1 MDRNPQKLDQL
12 RVGRSEL
19 ENHVIDEFLTGH
31 ITRREFL
38 RRGSILGLSIPVL
51 SGILAACG
59 SANSTSTSSST
70 AGSTAGS
77 APKAGA
83 NLRVAGVVPTGAI
96 NPLTV
101 DDEGGLTMLQ
111 QTGEFLLFD
120 DPKTYLVKP
129 MLATSWKTT
138 DNGTTWVFTIRP
150 NVKFSDG
157 TPMTVDDVVYSFQQQ
172 CDKKNATNALSVF
185 TGLLE
190 PAGVTAPDSN
200 TVQFKLETPTGNF
213 PWLISSDNYNMIIVP
228 KNTDFTKWEST
239 FIGTGPFKLKSYQ
252 TKVGATFVRNPH
264 WWGGAVLPAE
274 IQHIFYST
282 QQPQIEALQA
292 GNVDIVNLIVLQGAQ
307 GVFNNPDYVVLAN
320 RSSQHRQLSMR
331 NDIKPW
337 TDKRVRQAM
346 ALTLNRPEIVSA
358 LFKTY
363 GQIGNDSPFAPI
375 FPSTDKSVPQRHQDI
390 AMAKQLMSDAGQ
402 SKGFSTDLY
411 TEVYQEIPQY
421 AQIIKQAGAQ
431 IGININLHIENQSK
445 YYGNYLYGTSDWLDG
460 PMSLVDYGH
469 RGVPNVFLGAPLT
482 STGTWNAARFKNP
495 QYDSLYKQYTA
506 AVDLTTQRKVA
517 GQIETLLLDETPLI
531 IAYFFDGLSVAKKDV
546 AGVQTTAMGQIFL
559 SGAGLTT

>member
-1 MDRNPQKLDQL
+1 MDRDNPRLDRIRL
-12 RVGRSEL
+12 GSNDL
-19 ENHVIDEFLTGH
+19 ENHVIDEFLGGH
-31 ITRREFL
+31 INRREFL
-38 RRGSILGLSIPVL
+38 RRGSIVGLSIPAL
-51 SGILAACG
+51 SAILAACG
-59 SANSTSTSSST
+59 GANSTSSST
-70 AGSTAGS
+70 STAAGS

-83 NLRVAGVVPTGAI
+83 TLRVAGVVPAGAI

-111 QTGEFLLFD
+111 QTGEFLVFD
-120 DPKTYLVKP
+120 DPTTYLVKP

-138 DNGTTWVFTIRP
+138 DDGTTWIFTIRQG
-150 NVKFSDG
+150 VKFSDG

-185 TGLLE
+185 TGLLT
-190 PAGVTAPDSN
+190 PDGVSAPDSN
-200 TVQFKLETPTGNF
+200 TVQFKLETPTGSF

-228 KNTDFTKWEST
+228 KNTDFTKWVDT
-239 FIGTGPFKLKSYQ
+239 FIGTGPFKLKSY
-252 TKVGATFVRNPH
+252 TANVGANFLPNPN
-264 WWGGAVLPAE
+264 WWGGKVLPAE
-274 IQHIFYST
+274 VQHTFYPT
-282 QQPQIEALQA
+282 QQPQIQALQA

-331 NDIKPW
+331 NDMAPW
-337 TDKRVRQAM
+337 NNKRVRQAM
-346 ALTLNRPEIVSA
+346 ALTLNRPQIVNA
-358 LFKTY
+358 LFDTY
-363 GQIGNDSPFAPI
+363 GQVGNDSPFAPI
-375 FPSTDKSVPQRHQDI
+375 FPSTDKSIPQRKQNI
-390 AMAKQLMSDAGQ
+390 AMAKQLLSDAGHVG
-402 SKGFSTDLY
+402 GFTTDLY
-411 TEVYQEIPQY
+411 TEVYQEIPDY
-421 AQIIKQAGAQ
+421 AQIIKNAGGQ
-431 IGININLHIENQSK
+431 IGININLHVETQKK

-495 QYDSLYKQYTA
+495 QYDQLYKQYTA
-506 AVDLTTQRKVA
+506 AVDLSTQRKLA

-531 IAYFFDGLSVAKKDV
+531 IAYFFDGLSVAKKGV